1 METWEES
8 GQKIKS
14 KLDDFE
20 CGSIEAIKEHKQG
33 RARGGMIMAITIKW
47 KVKIIEW
54 RIGESKEIIGANF
67 SKGKEKFLV
76 ILAYINKEKE
86 KNMEKMEKCRRRI

>member
-1 METWEES
+1 MAEMRKKANEEWEEIRNNDIIGLMETWEES

-33 RARGGMIMAITIKW
+33 RARGGMIMAITIK
-47 KVKIIEW
+47 
-54 RIGESKEIIGANF
+54 
-67 SKGKEKFLV
+67 
-76 ILAYINKEKE
+76 
-86 KNMEKMEKCRRRI
+86 